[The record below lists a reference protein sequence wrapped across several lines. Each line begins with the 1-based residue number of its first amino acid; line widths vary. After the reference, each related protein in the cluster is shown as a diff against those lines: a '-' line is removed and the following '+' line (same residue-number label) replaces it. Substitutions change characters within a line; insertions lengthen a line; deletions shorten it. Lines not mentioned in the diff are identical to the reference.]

1 MRRSRKLM
9 FQILKTTGA
18 HRILWG
24 FLITF
29 FVSSILIW
37 KTEPTITTLGDSIWY
52 CFTAVTTIG
61 FGDQCATI
69 WIPRL
74 ITIVLSI
81 YSIIVFAILTA
92 MITDLFI
99 EYMRHKSGEDTQEL
113 LKELENVAEMSQDE
127 RAALQA
133 KARELLQRAKDFD
146 KDK

>member
-1 MRRSRKLM
+1 MRKSRKLM

-29 FVSSILIW
+29 FASAFLIW

-61 FGDQCATI
+61 FGDQCATL
-69 WIPRL
+69 WIPRI
-74 ITIVLSI
+74 ITIILSI
-81 YSIIVFAILTA
+81 YSLIVFAILTA
-92 MITDLFI
+92 MITDLFM
-99 EYMRHKSGEDTQEL
+99 EYMRQKSGEDTREI
-113 LKELENVAEMSQDE
+113 LKELENVAEMSQEE

-133 KARELLQRAKDFD
+133 KARDMLQRAREMEK
-146 KDK
+146 